1 MTRKITNKLL
11 DLVDEG
17 MLTWEIIAR
26 SALLYMSEDDVAGM
40 ARVNELIQDEAEDE
54 EDDEEDDIDAL
65 LREGDDDE
73 YLRVVSMEANEAD
86 AAVTAVAQ
94 FIAREEAAAEEL
106 AQQYVE
112 DDEVDAKKECTL
124 ELKAAAE
131 YARILADQYT
141 TEGGDYFVNWK
152 ANYAYAYARRL
163 QELQK

>member
-1 MTRKITNKLL
+1 MTRKITNKLM

-17 MLTWEIIAR
+17 MLTWEQIAMG
-26 SALLYMSEDDVAGM
+26 ALGYMSEDDVAGM
-40 ARVNELIQDEAEDE
+40 ARVNELIPDEDE
-54 EDDEEDDIDAL
+54 EDDEEEDDIDAL

-73 YLRVVSMEANEAD
+73 YLRVVRMEANEAD

-94 FIAREEAAAEEL
+94 FIAREEAAAVAALFCEL
-106 AQQYVE
+106 
-112 DDEVDAKKECTL
+112 DEVDAKKECML

>member
-17 MLTWEIIAR
+17 MLTWEQIAQG
-26 SALLYMSEDDVAGM
+26 ALSYMSEDDVAGM
-40 ARVNELIQDEAEDE
+40 ARVNELIPDEDDED

-73 YLRVVSMEANEAD
+73 YLRVVSMEASEAD

-94 FIAREEAAAEEL
+94 FIAREEADAEEL
-106 AQQYVE
+106 AHRYAE
-112 DDEVDAKKECTL
+112 ADEVDAKLASML
-124 ELKAAAE
+124 EHKAAAD
-131 YARILADQYT
+131 YAKILANEYT

-152 ANYAYAYARRL
+152 ANYVYAYTRRL